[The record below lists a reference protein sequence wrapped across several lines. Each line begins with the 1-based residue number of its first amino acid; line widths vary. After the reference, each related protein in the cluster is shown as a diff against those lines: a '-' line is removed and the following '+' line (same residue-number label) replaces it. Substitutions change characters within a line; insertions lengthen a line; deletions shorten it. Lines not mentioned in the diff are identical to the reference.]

1 MKDFLNLKKSRWL
14 LLSLLALLMGAGP
27 AWAQKELPYSYGFE
41 DYNLAADGWTTQ
53 NPSGLNSG
61 EFAIA
66 GAAKK
71 TGSYGF
77 RFSSYNSRGDN
88 TQYLISPELMAPN
101 GLDLTFAYAASSTN
115 GTETFKVGYST
126 TDTNVESFTWGDEI
140 SYNRTAW
147 TTYEGSFPAG
157 TKYVAIYYYANYQY
171 RLFVDDF
178 SFVGKTAGP
187 ALQLYDGLTKITTGY
202 ACSFGLVSA
211 NAEKTFSVTN
221 PGTEPLTVNI
231 STTGGFTATPAS
243 MTIGANGS
251 ETLTVVA
258 PDASGNGTVT
268 VTPTAGG
275 IDPVTINLSCTIK
288 DPTKV
293 FVDFAD
299 GKLPEGWTEKGYTYS
314 SYGYNTTYNWKYT
327 AGTPGYASF
336 ESGSYTGELIS
347 PVLNIEE
354 GEKIFVDYAR
364 YNTSSFSTAV
374 LKVETSIDGTN
385 WVKAGEISS
394 SDAVYGTWKTLEA
407 TAPAAAHYMRI
418 TGGYINITNIYGGS
432 LPNEPLLTFSAAD
445 YDFGAITQDTQS
457 TEFVISNSGAATLTG
472 LSITSNSD
480 VFVISEYPTTIAGG
494 GKVRFTVTM
503 KAGNIGICN
512 GVITV
517 SADGF
522 TGDAAVTF
530 NVSGCGL
537 DENADVVDFN
547 SAIPGTWENQ
557 DNGWSIQ
564 NGAAK
569 CTGKKNLTTP
579 KLDFSA
585 SASPF
590 FVFKVKAS
598 DSGSTDYVTVEGSA
612 DNGSTWTAFELKKY
626 TYDDGD
632 FGSSS
637 ADYTTIVVPIP
648 STVNRLRFNGYYVL
662 IDEIIGL
669 QYAADDPRLG
679 VYSDA
684 ACTTAFTGQGAEA
697 NFGFIAEEQNAKFY
711 FRNDGTG
718 TLNLSVGEIMD
729 EGFTAVL
736 DKSNLGKDEIGT
748 LTVTMSVAKK
758 GYKYAKIVVDAGEL
772 GVFTV
777 SASGVAR
784 DGNKLYVDFSAEGAK
799 FPAGWTQG
807 NWTITSGAA
816 SASGEMQTGKL
827 IASAGESLI
836 VEAISKASYWSSAVL
851 SYSYSRDNGVTWS
864 EATSIAEQ
872 LTTDDYT
879 IVSLGDIAPSENDS
893 AVIVKFN
900 GSNAAIRRIYGFV
913 QPSEPIMT
921 TNAADYNF
929 GMQTAEAVKEFTVK
943 NEGLADL
950 TNLTAVL
957 KTGTDYTVAV
967 GKTTLAPNEETT
979 ITVTQKFSLDNLGA
993 HSDSLTI
1000 SADEQ
1005 ESVAIALSGKTRDG
1019 SKLFVDFD
1027 NEGFPENWTFSITWN
1042 TGTQNGNKYAY
1053 KYGNATFVT
1062 APLTVGENEVMTFQT
1077 GWYSGTGSLKIR
1089 YSVDGGVNWSEY
1101 QDFSDLV
1108 QTTDW
1113 KDVTLTGIPAGK
1125 VILEFKCSGIKLDN
1139 ISGFG
1144 ANAEM
1149 PVVALTKGG
1158 TEIIKENGSFPAVKF
1173 GTINEPATAVYTLKN
1188 NGTADLVSTV
1198 ATTGDVTAAI
1208 TGEGE
1213 GVTINENKVTVAAGK
1228 SATIT
1233 VTMPVV
1239 APFGEKAGQMTIT
1252 SEDGVGEIAIDFSGT
1267 TVNPASLYV
1276 DFADGAWPA
1285 GWYHSSEWS
1294 VNSSKYVYNYSGTE
1308 ADFITQKLHVA
1319 GAEDALA
1326 FSAWNYSSSYAS
1338 TFKLYYS
1345 TDRQNW
1351 TEYAYDTELSYSEHK
1366 TITVKGLEEGDYYLK
1381 FTGSRLCIDDFAG
1394 WTKVAVARDLYV
1406 TASNIP
1412 TTPVVPGNNITATV
1426 TVTSLIAAE
1435 AGVYAKLFFGED
1447 EVATATAADVALN
1460 ASKTFSMTGVVP
1472 AVEGVYDATIAVY
1485 YGDGTL
1491 AYTSAAT
1498 QVELAH
1504 TRTLSVTAFA
1514 RVKAEEEPDT
1524 LTANAAN
1531 QFAATFSVK
1540 VKNTGST
1547 VCQPVVKVF
1556 LGEAEVA
1563 SLASDKDLAA
1573 GSDSLFTIVAENI
1586 PAGEGGSLSFTAK
1599 TFWGEAEFAYATPV
1613 AIVVTAAAPK
1623 FGLAVKDGAAV
1634 VDGTAVSFGWVA
1646 EAVTKTYTISNS
1658 GNRELVLK
1666 SIVAPDGFEATALTD
1681 ENKTIAI
1688 GGSLDIDVT
1697 MTNVVGKKSGN
1708 LSITYQVDANTDNTF
1723 TLALSGNV
1731 LDPEKMFEDFAGN
1744 ELPAEWTTQG
1754 IGSYTS
1760 SSSYAWNFSSGYA
1773 TYRYSY
1779 STESYLPN
1787 YQHSLITP
1795 AMNFDEGGETLMFR
1809 MKKNPQYSS
1818 YLSYLLVQ
1826 YTTDG
1831 TTWTDTEEGAFEN
1844 DNISSDWADAE
1855 VTIPGTAKKVRFVAC
1870 GIALD
1875 DIYGGQIVPEPKM
1888 VFAKPADYSFGLI
1901 SEATTTAAY
1910 TIQNT
1915 GTAAVTGL
1923 SVTSDN
1929 ENFVVAVA
1937 DDATSIAPKSEVTFT
1952 VTMKADVEGVQ
1963 NGKITVKAD
1972 GFDAVEFNVSGF
1984 VLDTNAIVV
1993 DFADNE
1999 LPSGWAKSGFTI
2011 SNNEASYNNFVGT
2024 LTSPGITVTE
2034 GQKMVIYARGLSTRN
2049 ATLDVKTST
2058 DNGATWSD
2066 AVKTFTTEL
2075 RQNTT
2080 DYVVLTVDNIEAGN
2094 YRLKFTGDY
2103 VAIKCINGYTY
2114 NLDAPA
2120 LGVTLAG
2127 AAVATGYNDN
2137 FGTKVKEAMTHTYT
2151 IKNTGTGTL
2160 TGTITSSVPEHFTV
2174 SQSEF
2179 SLAKDETL
2187 DFDLYLV
2194 FNETYEDKASVIT
2207 IHPTVEGL
2215 ADFVINASATTKD
2228 PDVWE
2233 EDFAGGIPEFW
2244 VNEGGAW
2251 STSHYNHEGQA
2262 GPMSSS
2268 NKTLTTPRLQATEG
2282 QVLQFDVIDAEN
2294 TTYFLKAEY
2303 SSDKSNW
2310 TEIETYT
2317 TSGTKE
2323 FVAPADGY
2331 YYLRFTGYYTY
2342 IDNFIGFKLSL
2353 PDHIVDITASN
2364 IPSSAMKETVSF
2376 NATVTLKEGR
2386 GLAEEVTAKVYMNDV
2401 EIGSETAS
2409 LAANESKQITI
2420 VATPTAAAEDA
2431 EMYIEVTYAGG
2442 TLTTEK
2448 VTRTVAALV
2457 KLELA
2462 ENEAKEITT
2471 GTTFDVITVKRSF
2484 VQGWNTLILPVA
2496 TDIDLLGE
2504 NALVFKMDEYDTAN
2518 NTLKFSKVTKNLYG
2532 SSLLPATPYV
2542 VYVPEKIEELTFTYT
2557 NQSISTM
2564 WVGTDNIRTV
2574 SDGVIFQGSYDPVDS
2589 ETLQGS
2595 YGLTAGGKI
2604 MKASATATMKGFRAY
2619 FVNLPANARV
2629 YMPGFEDDVVTGI
2642 RMITVDNSAPEGTYN
2657 MQGQKVEQLK
2667 KGGLYI
2673 INGKKQLSK

>member
-27 AWAQKELPYSYGFE
+27 AWAEELTIFE
-41 DYNLAADGWTTQ
+41 SATST
-53 NPSGLNSG
+53 NSG
-61 EFAIA
+61 VPIYAYNADVAGDQCEFVIPSSMLSPMSGASITELTFYCAQFSWGTKIPEYKVYLKEVASETLNAYA
-66 GAAKK
+66 GDTDATTVYTGAFSLEGKLMK
-71 TGSYGF
+71 VTFSTPYEYNGGHLLIGTKVSKSGSYVPKANSTFYGST
-77 RFSSYNSRGDN
+77 SSDVYCNKSNGDN
-88 TQYLISPELMAPN
+88 RYFLPKT
-101 GLDLTFAYAASSTN
+101 TFTY
-115 GTETFKVGYST
+115 ETATDGPGFKV
-126 TDTNVESFTWGDEI
+126 
-140 SYNRTAW
+140 
-147 TTYEGSFPAG
+147 
-157 TKYVAIYYYANYQY
+157 
-171 RLFVDDF
+171 
-178 SFVGKTAGP
+178 
-187 ALQLYDGLTKITTGY
+187 TGY
-202 ACSFGLVSA
+202 KNGDSYAFGLV
-211 NAEKTFSVTN
+211 NAGAETSFTLKN
-221 PGTEPLTVNI
+221 PGTESVTVNI
-231 STTGGFTATPAS
+231 ATTGNYTASTS
-243 MTIGANGS
+243 SVTIAAKGEQVVKVIVP
-251 ETLTVVA
+251 ETTS
-258 PDASGNGTVT
+258 DGTVIF
-268 VTPTAGG
+268 TPTASGL
-275 IDPVTINLSCTIK
+275 DPVTINLSCTIK

-299 GKLPEGWTEKGYTYS
+299 GKLPEGWTAASGSTYYS
-314 SYGYNTTYNWKYT
+314 WAYSE
-327 AGTPGYASF
+327 GYASY
-336 ESGSYTGELIS
+336 STGSYTGTLTS
-347 PVLNIEE
+347 PVLDIAE
-354 GEKIFVDYAR
+354 GEKMYVDYAR
-364 YNTSSFSTAV
+364 YGTYTYSTPA
-374 LKVETSIDGTN
+374 LKIETSTDGAN
-385 WVKAGEISS
+385 WVEAGKISS

-418 TGGYINITNIYGGS
+418 SGSYINITNIYGGS
-432 LPNEPLLTFSAAD
+432 LPKNPVLSFSASN
-445 YDFGAITQDTQS
+445 YDFG
-457 TEFVISNSGAATLTG
+457 FVNEAATSTTFVVKNAGGADLTD
-472 LSITSNSD
+472 LSITSDND
-480 VFVISEYPTTIAGG
+480 AFTISSYDQTIVMGGQTT
-494 GKVRFTVTM
+494 FTVT
-503 KAGNIGICN
+503 
-512 GVITV
+512 ITTAKV
-517 SADGF
+517 GTQTATIS
-522 TGDAAVTF
+522 
-530 NVSGCGL
+530 VSGAGDTKTFQVSGFVL
-537 DENADVVDFN
+537 GEGVFYEDFSGNAL
-547 SAIPGTWENQ
+547 PEGWENTGWTFS
-557 DNGWSIQ
+557 NGTAV
-564 NGAAK
+564 AAMNK
-569 CTGKKNLTTP
+569 ILTTP
-579 KLDFSA
+579 SLTVQEGEKMAIRIKRGTGYSTPELMYSVDGAEESSNIA
-585 SASPF
+585 SALT
-590 FVFKVKAS
+590 
-598 DSGSTDYVTVEGSA
+598 TDYTILYIEGIEAGSHTIALDGYNVIIDAIGGFKLNENAPKFGAYADADCTV
-612 DNGSTWTAFELKKY
+612 AFE
-626 TYDDGD
+626 
-632 FGSSS
+632 
-637 ADYTTIVVPIP
+637 
-648 STVNRLRFNGYYVL
+648 
-662 IDEIIGL
+662 
-669 QYAADDPRLG
+669 
-679 VYSDA
+679 
-684 ACTTAFTGQGAEA
+684 GQGTEA
-697 NFGFIAEEQNAKFY
+697 NFGFIAEDTSKKYY

-718 TLNLSVGEIMD
+718 TLNLAVTEVP
-729 EGFTAVL
+729 EGFNAVL
-736 DKSNLGKDEIGT
+736 DKETVGKMEVST
-748 LTVTMSVAKK
+748 LTVTMQTTNK
-758 GYKYAKIVVDAGEL
+758 GYQYGKIIVNAGEL

-784 DGNKLYVDFSAEGAK
+784 DGNKLYVDFSAGGAK

-807 NWTITSGAA
+807 NWTITSDAA

-836 VEAISKASYWSSAVL
+836 IEAISKASYWSSAVL

-1053 KYGNATFVT
+1053 KYGNTTFVT

-1149 PVVALTKGG
+1149 PVVALSKGG
-1158 TEIIKENGSFPAVKF
+1158 ETLVKENGSFPAVKF

-1294 VNSSKYVYNYSGTE
+1294 VNSSKYIYNYSGTE

-1319 GAEDALA
+1319 GTEDALA

-1394 WTKVAVARDLYV
+1394 WTKVAVAHDLYV

-1435 AGVYAKLFFGED
+1435 AGVYAKLFFGEE

-1485 YGDGTL
+1485 YGDGTV

-1573 GSDSLFTIVAENI
+1573 GNDSLFTIVAENI

-1634 VDGTAVSFGWVA
+1634 TDGTAVSFGWVA

-1681 ENKTIAI
+1681 ENKTIAV

-1779 STESYLPN
+1779 SIESYLPN

-2011 SNNEASYNNFVGT
+2011 SNNEASYNSFVGT

-2049 ATLDVKTST
+2049 AMLDVKTST

-2075 RQNTT
+2075 QQNTT

-2103 VAIKCINGYTY
+2103 VAIKCINGYAY

-2174 SQSEF
+2174 SQFEF

-2187 DFDLYLV
+2187 DFDLNLV

-2282 QVLQFDVIDAEN
+2282 QVLQFDVIDAES

-2364 IPSSAMKETVSF
+2364 IPTSAMKETVSF

-2401 EIGSETAS
+2401 EIGSETTS

-2484 VQGWNTLILPVA
+2484 VKGWNTLILPIA

-2574 SDGVIFQGSYDPVDS
+2574 SNGVIFQGSYDPVDS

-2595 YGLTAGGKI
+2595 YGLTASGKI
-2604 MKASATATMKGFRAY
+2604 MKASATATMNGFRAY